1 MAPISQYQVHRISYD
16 NSCRAKEETLFVIA
30 RDHTYPDHTI
40 TMVDNGARVFVL
52 AEKIL
57 SAQQGNAL
65 LGKSWKKA
73 TLQGKVLSKVANK
86 RARLVKF
93 HLNAQAANPGFN
105 SHS

>member
-1 MAPISQYQVHRISYD
+1 
-16 NSCRAKEETLFVIA
+16 
-30 RDHTYPDHTI
+30 
-40 TMVDNGARVFVL
+40 MVDNGAKVFVL

-93 HLNAQAANPGFN
+93 HLLKQPIQET
-105 SHS
+105 HSCTLYSMPKWTYDYCNGNGYKLRLLVHLFCILFFYAL

>member
-1 MAPISQYQVHRISYD
+1 
-16 NSCRAKEETLFVIA
+16 
-30 RDHTYPDHTI
+30 
-40 TMVDNGARVFVL
+40 MVDNGAKVFVL

-93 HLNAQAANPGFN
+93 HLLKQPIPVSTRILSLDENLVTVKGKRKLESSAFVLYSVFLCPIIACYRARQ
-105 SHS
+105 